1 MFGDFTFNGTVAMKC
16 QLFGEF
22 LQSIKGALINSKIS
36 LLCIIDQDDPTRF
49 NDHSVLLDYLRNG
62 LLPICDSSRQ
72 YEFSIQLNS
81 DKNSAKEVIASILQ
95 FPQIIRCSNVGI
107 LLWRMSG
114 NQIQLPID
122 VIAQWLNQHA
132 DRVELIDRTKQ
143 EKFLKIDLGLGE
155 IQSVSEMCGQLMEV
169 LFI

>member
-1 MFGDFTFNGTVAMKC
+1 MFEEFTFNGTISGKC
-16 QLFGEF
+16 HLFGEF
-22 LQSIKGALINSKIS
+22 LQPIKAALINSKIS
-36 LLCIIDQDDPTRF
+36 LSCIVDQDDPTRF

-72 YEFSIQLNS
+72 YEFSIHFKS

-107 LLWRMSG
+107 LLWRMSD

-132 DRVELIDRTKQ
+132 DLVELIDRTKQ
-143 EKFLKIDLGLGE
+143 EKFLKIDLGRGK